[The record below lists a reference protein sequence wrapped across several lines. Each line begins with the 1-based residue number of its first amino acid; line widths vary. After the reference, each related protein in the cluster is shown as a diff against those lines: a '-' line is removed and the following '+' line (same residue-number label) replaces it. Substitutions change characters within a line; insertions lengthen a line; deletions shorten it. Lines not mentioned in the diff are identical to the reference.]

1 MQLTPPLSPP
11 ARPRPS
17 PWRSRCRVGS
27 SPAGRRRRMP
37 GRDPYPQLLGGGGP
51 ILRPRPLDGRPALAA
66 SAVSGVVESGPP
78 KQSRS
83 STWANIKWFPRGVEA
98 AGVPPA
104 AVPPPLSTIF
114 FSSSACDA
122 QKKKQLTGSASVFR
136 GGFDALLVPGQGI
149 PCLNA
154 DPVRGSSSSLNA
166 RMT

>member
-1 MQLTPPLSPP
+1 MSGALLRGGAGACRAVTLTRSCWAAAAPSSAPAPSMGAPPET
-11 ARPRPS
+11 PRPD
-17 PWRSRCRVGS
+17 PGLSR
-27 SPAGRRRRMP
+27 A
-37 GRDPYPQLLGGGGP
+37 
-51 ILRPRPLDGRPALAA
+51 
-66 SAVSGVVESGPP
+66 GPP
-78 KQSRS
+78 MQSRS
-83 STWANIKWFPRGVEA
+83 STRANIKWFPRGVEA